1 MRTAPSHEAE
11 ATLSPAGETASPAI
25 GALCASNTCAG
36 TLAPARQTARRP
48 SSPPVTKRPSGSAAS
63 ALTAPSWK
71 RSTCKAAPRSRSQRI
86 ADWSKLPD
94 IAVLPSGDTASART
108 GPPWP
113 RSCASAG
120 SARTSGISAAIRASI
135 FEASIL
141 RASIGCPRRIG
152 RPAGSRGPAG
162 RPAPCHQR
170 ELRERPP
177 RPAGCGAPR
186 PARNRNAPRRSE

>member
-11 ATLSPAGETASPAI
+11 ATLSPSPATRR
-25 GALCASNTCAG
+25 ARRSAPCAPRTTCAG

-71 RSTCKAAPRSRSQRI
+71 RSTCRAAPRSRSHRI

-120 SARTSGISAAIRASI
+120 SGRTSGISAAIRASI
-135 FEASIL
+135 FEAGNFGQ
-141 RASIGCPRRIG
+141 ASDVPRRIG
-152 RPAGSRGPAG
+152 RPAGSRGPAR
-162 RPAPCHQR
+162 RPAPCRQR
-170 ELRERPP
+170 GASRKAAT
-177 RPAGCGAPR
+177 AGR
-186 PARNRNAPRRSE
+186 VRRASTSAKS